1 MALID
6 PNVFEMSEDPSLE
19 LMPPYRKLVD
29 WVRAETDGLT
39 DEQLDVDDTSPDEEW
54 MWWSIR
60 RQVSHIAWDALVF
73 THRRCAS
80 LIWPDGNEPEPIVW
94 KHHHFGPDMKYDRM
108 LDEDLYWE
116 VPDLITKLEVGIGW
130 LERVVAEQP
139 IETLRADVI
148 SVRATYFWQYVITT
162 LARGAGPD
170 PDRPGFIRYDL
181 EGSLWMV
188 FYEQLAHIRTIQRL
202 KQVQGLPLAVELPRV
217 GYLRLPEYWG
227 DTDANGP
234 SMTRVSAND

>member
-1 MALID
+1 
-6 PNVFEMSEDPSLE
+6 
-19 LMPPYRKLVD
+19 MPPYRRLVD

-39 DEQLDVDDTSPDEEW
+39 DEQIDFDDTNPDREW

-60 RQVSHIAWDALVF
+60 RQLSHIAWDALVF

-80 LIWPDGNEPEPIVW
+80 LLWPGGDEPEPIVW
-94 KHHHFGPDMKYDRM
+94 KHHHFGREMKYDRR

-116 VPDLITKLEVGIGW
+116 VPELIAKMEVGIGW
-130 LERVVAEQP
+130 LEQVAADHS
-139 IETLRADVI
+139 IDVLRADVT
-148 SVRATYFWQYVITT
+148 SVRGTHFWQYVITT
-162 LARGAGPD
+162 LPRGAGPD
-170 PDRPGFIRYDL
+170 PDRPGHIRYDL

-188 FYEQLAHIRTIQRL
+188 FYEQLSHIRTIQRL
-202 KQVQGLPLAVELPRV
+202 KQIQRLPLAVDLPRV

-234 SMTRVSAND
+234 SMMRLDVP

>member
-1 MALID
+1 VA
-6 PNVFEMSEDPSLE
+6 VVDPSIVE
-19 LMPPYRKLVD
+19 MPEDATVGAMPPYRLLLD
-29 WVRAETDGLT
+29 WVRAEVDGLT
-39 DEQLDVDDTSPDEEW
+39 AAQLDLDDPSPDREW

-73 THRRCAS
+73 THRRCAH
-80 LIWPDGNEPEPIVW
+80 LLWPDGDDPEPVVW
-94 KHHHFGPDMKYDRM
+94 KHHHLGPVMKYDRM

-116 VPDLITKLEVGIGW
+116 VPDLIAKMELGIGW
-130 LERVVAEQP
+130 LERVVAERT
-139 IETLRADVI
+139 IEELRADVTSI
-148 SVRATYFWQYVITT
+148 RGTYFWEYVIQV
-162 LARGAGPD
+162 LPRGAGPD
-170 PDRPGFIRYDL
+170 PDRDGYLRYDL

-202 KQVQGLPLAVELPRV
+202 KVHQGLPPAVELPRV

-234 SMTRVSAND
+234 SMQRLPTS